1 MNGGSEEELTISS
14 TNLNGLNEVREE
26 EIKSLGEAGIDV
38 ILFQVK
44 FIEKTRANRDIEDRN
59 INCLKGK
66 IG

>member
-14 TNLNGLNEVREE
+14 TNLNGLNEDREE

-44 FIEKTRANRDIEDRN
+44 FIEKTRASSDIEDRN
-59 INCLKGK
+59 RNCLKGK

>member
-14 TNLNGLNEVREE
+14 TNLNGLNEDREE

-44 FIEKTRANRDIEDRN
+44 FIEKTRASSDIEDRN

-66 IG
+66 ID

>member
-14 TNLNGLNEVREE
+14 TNLNGLNEDREE

-44 FIEKTRANRDIEDRN
+44 FIEKTRANRDI
-59 INCLKGK
+59 
-66 IG
+66 